1 MIIDL
6 ESREGRLLVT
16 ASGKASLKRGLE
28 LYKRLVDEAVAR
40 GINSILLDGSAITGG
55 LSTLDQYELG
65 RTIAD
70 YCLGQSVTL
79 KLAVLRQPP
88 IDKFGA
94 QVARNRGLTVE
105 VFTEREAA
113 ENWLKAFEQTKS
125 APAERSG
132 KLGDKS

>member
-70 YCLGQSVTL
+70 YCLSQSVTL

-94 QVARNRGLTVE
+94 QVARTRGVSVE
-105 VFTEREAA
+105 VFTERKAA